1 MQKDKEKALNL
12 LKQKING
19 EIVITYREIGKQTN
33 YSRMQ
38 LHRLLQQIE
47 KKDISSLLV
56 HGLSNKP
63 SNNSAPTQE
72 IEYIKNFKKKYPI
85 ITISNLWIFTTKTLF
100 GIIISKMML
109 KNIILK

>member
-19 EIVITYREIGKQTN
+19 EIVITYNEIGKQTN

-47 KKDISSLLV
+47 KRIFLL
-56 HGLSNKP
+56 
-63 SNNSAPTQE
+63 
-72 IEYIKNFKKKYPI
+72 Y
-85 ITISNLWIFTTKTLF
+85 
-100 GIIISKMML
+100 
-109 KNIILK
+109 